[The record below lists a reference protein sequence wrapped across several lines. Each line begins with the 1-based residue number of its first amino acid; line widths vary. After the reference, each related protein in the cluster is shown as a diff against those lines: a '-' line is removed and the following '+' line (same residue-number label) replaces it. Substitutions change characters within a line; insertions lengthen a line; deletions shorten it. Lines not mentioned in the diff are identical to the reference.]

1 MNQFLRKISYRYL
14 FHKGSKSLSS
24 QTLLTSTGV
33 GLGTA
38 VLIIVLS
45 VMNGFE
51 NELQKRI
58 LGVIPHVTLET
69 SGGFEDIE
77 SLTKTISNENNVIA
91 VAPFLSTQVVIN
103 NGDVSKGVFLK
114 GTSAK
119 NEISIIP
126 DNMLIGG
133 IESLEDSSAIVLGDS
148 LAYELNVAIGDSVN
162 LLNIDQS
169 NPLIG
174 VPRVVAFKVEGIFS
188 VGSEVDQNYALI
200 SSDSF
205 LKLIKPKNGT
215 GIEVKVD
222 NVLEAR
228 NTGRSIIEKL
238 DSSNFIRMASW
249 DQSYGGLFRAVQLE
263 KIMVGMLMSLIL
275 LVAILSLLMSVNNL
289 IKTNE
294 KEIAILRT
302 IGYSK
307 WDIQSIFIQLIL
319 TIGIFGIF
327 FGNILGFFIA
337 SNITEFL
344 NFLSQAFNISMLDV
358 YYLDYFP
365 SIINFEQIVWINIF
379 TFLLLL
385 IFSFIPSN
393 KAANTNPVNIINV
406 S

>member
-1 MNQFLRKISYRYL
+1 MNYFLRKISFRYL
-14 FHKGSKSLSS
+14 YHKGSKAPSS
-24 QTLLTSTGV
+24 QTILTSLGV
-33 GLGTA
+33 GFGTA

-58 LGVIPHVTLET
+58 LGVIPHVTLES
-69 SGGFEDIE
+69 SGGFEDLENISEIILEE
-77 SLTKTISNENNVIA
+77 SNVEA
-91 VAPFLSTQVVIN
+91 LAPFLSSQVVIN
-103 NGDVSKGVFLK
+103 SNDVSKGVIIK
-114 GTSAK
+114 GTSEQ

-126 DNMLIGG
+126 DNMLVGDLEALEGG
-133 IESLEDSSAIVLGDS
+133 SNIIVGDS
-148 LAYELNVAIGDSVN
+148 LAYELNAAIGDSVN

-174 VPRVVAFKVEGIFS
+174 VPRVIAFKVVGIFS

-200 SSDSF
+200 SQDSF
-205 LKLIKPKNGT
+205 LKLIKPKNGI
-215 GIEVKVD
+215 GLEIKVK
-222 NVLEAR
+222 NVLDAR
-228 NTGRSIIEKL
+228 KTGRAVIQKF
-238 DSSNFIRMASW
+238 DSENYIKMTSW

-263 KIMVGMLMSLIL
+263 KIMVGLLMSLIL

-302 IGYSK
+302 IGFSK
-307 WDIQSIFIQLIL
+307 WDIQSIFIQLVL
-319 TIGIFGIF
+319 TIGVFGIF
-327 FGNILGFFIA
+327 FGNILGFFLA

-344 NFLSQAFNISMLDV
+344 NFLSQIFNISMLDV

-365 SIINFEQIVWINIF
+365 SIINFQQIVCINII

-393 KAANTNPVNIINV
+393 KAANTNPVNIVNKT
-406 S
+406 

>member
-1 MNQFLRKISYRYL
+1 MNYFLRKISFRYL
-14 FHKGSKSLSS
+14 YHKGSKAPSS
-24 QTLLTSTGV
+24 QTILTSLGV
-33 GLGTA
+33 GFGTA

-58 LGVIPHVTLET
+58 LGVIPHVTLES
-69 SGGFEDIE
+69 SGGFEDLENISEIILEE
-77 SLTKTISNENNVIA
+77 SNVEAI
-91 VAPFLSTQVVIN
+91 APFLSSQVVIN
-103 NGDVSKGVFLK
+103 SNDVSKGVIIK
-114 GTSAK
+114 GTSQQ

-126 DNMLIGG
+126 DNMLVGDLEALEGG
-133 IESLEDSSAIVLGDS
+133 SNIIVGDS
-148 LAYELNVAIGDSVN
+148 LAYELNAAIGDSVN

-174 VPRVVAFKVEGIFS
+174 VPRVIAFKVVGIFS

-200 SSDSF
+200 SQDSF
-205 LKLIKPKNGT
+205 LKLIKPKNGI
-215 GIEVKVD
+215 GLEIKVK
-222 NVLEAR
+222 NVLDAR
-228 NTGRSIIEKL
+228 KTGRAVMQKF
-238 DSSNFIRMASW
+238 DSENYIKMTSW

-263 KIMVGMLMSLIL
+263 KIMVGLLMSLIL

-302 IGYSK
+302 IGFSK
-307 WDIQSIFIQLIL
+307 WDIQSIFIQLVL
-319 TIGIFGIF
+319 TIGVFGIF
-327 FGNILGFFIA
+327 FGNILGFFLA

-344 NFLSQAFNISMLDV
+344 NFLSQIFNISMLDV

-365 SIINFEQIVWINIF
+365 SIINFQQIVWINII

-393 KAANTNPVNIINV
+393 KAANTNPVNIVNKT
-406 S
+406 

>member
-51 NELQKRI
+51 NELKKRI

-119 NEISIIP
+119 YEISIIP

-385 IFSFIPSN
+385 IFSFITSN

>member
-1 MNQFLRKISYRYL
+1 MNQFLRKISFRYL
-14 FHKGSKSLSS
+14 FHKGSNSLSS
-24 QTLLTSTGV
+24 QTLLTSLGV

-58 LGVIPHVTLET
+58 LGVIPHVTLES
-69 SGGFEDIE
+69 SGGFKDIE
-77 SLTKTISNENNVIA
+77 NISKSISDHNDVVA
-91 VAPFLSTQVVIN
+91 VAPFLSSQVVIN
-103 NGDVSKGVFLK
+103 NRDVSKGVFIK
-114 GTSAK
+114 GTSAQE
-119 NEISIIP
+119 EISIIP
-126 DNMLIGG
+126 DNMLIGEV
-133 IESLEDSSAIVLGDS
+133 ESLEDGSNIILGDS
-148 LAYELNVAIGDSVN
+148 LAYELNVAVGDSVN

-174 VPRVVAFKVEGIFS
+174 VPRVVAFKVVGVFS

-200 SSDSF
+200 SSNSF
-205 LKLIKPKNGT
+205 LKLIKPKNGV
-215 GIEVKVD
+215 GLELKVQ

-228 NTGRSIIEKL
+228 NIGRAIIEKL
-238 DSSNFIRMASW
+238 DTTNYIKMTSW

-263 KIMVGMLMSLIL
+263 KIMVSLLMSLIL

-289 IKTNE
+289 VKTNE

-327 FGNILGFFIA
+327 FGNLLGFFLA

-344 NFLSQAFNISMLDV
+344 NFLSQIFNISMLDV

-365 SIINFEQIVWINIF
+365 SIISVEQIIWINII

-393 KAANTNPVNIINV
+393 KAANTNPVNIVNK

>member
-1 MNQFLRKISYRYL
+1 MNYFLRKISFRYL
-14 FHKGSKSLSS
+14 FHKGSKAPSS
-24 QTLLTSTGV
+24 QTILTSLGV
-33 GLGTA
+33 GFGTA

-58 LGVIPHVTLET
+58 LGVIPHVTLES
-69 SGGFEDIE
+69 SGGFEDLENISEIILEE
-77 SLTKTISNENNVIA
+77 SNVET
-91 VAPFLSTQVVIN
+91 VAPFLSSQVVIN
-103 NGDVSKGVFLK
+103 SNDVSRGVIIK
-114 GTSAK
+114 GTSQQ

-126 DNMLIGG
+126 DNMLVGDLEALEGG
-133 IESLEDSSAIVLGDS
+133 SNIIVGDS
-148 LAYELNVAIGDSVN
+148 LAYELNAAIGDSVN

-174 VPRVVAFKVEGIFS
+174 VPRVIAFEVVGIFS

-200 SSDSF
+200 SQDSF
-205 LKLIKPKNGT
+205 LKLIKPKNGI
-215 GIEVKVD
+215 GLEIKVK
-222 NVLEAR
+222 NVLDAR
-228 NTGRSIIEKL
+228 KTGRAVIQKF
-238 DSSNFIRMASW
+238 DSENYIKMTSW

-263 KIMVGMLMSLIL
+263 KIMVGLLMSLIL

-302 IGYSK
+302 IGFSK
-307 WDIQSIFIQLIL
+307 WDIQSIFIQLVL

-327 FGNILGFFIA
+327 FGNILGFFLA

-344 NFLSQAFNISMLDV
+344 NFLSQIFNISMLDV

-365 SIINFEQIVWINIF
+365 SIINFQQIVWINII

-393 KAANTNPVNIINV
+393 KAANTNPVNIVNKT
-406 S
+406 

>member
-1 MNQFLRKISYRYL
+1 MNQFLRKISFRYL
-14 FHKGSKSLSS
+14 FHKGSNSLSS
-24 QTLLTSTGV
+24 QTLLTSLGV

-58 LGVIPHVTLET
+58 LGVIPHVTLES
-69 SGGFEDIE
+69 SGGFEGIE
-77 SLTKTISNENNVIA
+77 NISKTISEDRNIIA
-91 VAPFLSTQVVIN
+91 VAPFLSSQVVIN
-103 NGDVSKGVFLK
+103 NGDVSKGVVIK
-114 GTSAK
+114 GTSAQD
-119 NEISIIP
+119 EISIIP

-133 IESLEDSSAIVLGDS
+133 VESLEDGSNIILGDS
-148 LAYELNVAIGDSVN
+148 LAYELNAAIGDSVN

-174 VPRVVAFKVEGIFS
+174 VPRVVAFKVVGIFS

-200 SSDSF
+200 SSNSF
-205 LKLIKPKNGT
+205 LKLIKPKNGV
-215 GIEVKVD
+215 GLELKVK

-228 NTGRSIIEKL
+228 SIGRATIEKL
-238 DSSNFIRMASW
+238 DTTNYIKMTSW

-263 KIMVGMLMSLIL
+263 KIMVGLLMSLIL

-289 IKTNE
+289 VKNNE

-319 TIGIFGIF
+319 TIGVFGIF
-327 FGNILGFFIA
+327 FGNMLGFFIA

-344 NFLSQAFNISMLDV
+344 NFLSQIFNISMLDV

-365 SIINFEQIVWINIF
+365 SIISIEQIIWINII

-393 KAANTNPVNIINV
+393 KAANTNPVNIVNK

>member
-1 MNQFLRKISYRYL
+1 MNYFLRKISFRYL
-14 FHKGSKSLSS
+14 YHKGSKAPSS
-24 QTLLTSTGV
+24 QTILTSLGV
-33 GLGTA
+33 GFGTA

-58 LGVIPHVTLET
+58 LGVIPHVTLES
-69 SGGFEDIE
+69 SGGFEDLENISEIILEE
-77 SLTKTISNENNVIA
+77 SNVEA
-91 VAPFLSTQVVIN
+91 LAPFLSSQVVIN
-103 NGDVSKGVFLK
+103 SNDVSKGVIIK
-114 GTSAK
+114 GTSEQ

-126 DNMLIGG
+126 DNMLVGDLEALEGG
-133 IESLEDSSAIVLGDS
+133 SNIIVGDS
-148 LAYELNVAIGDSVN
+148 LAYELNAAIGDSVN

-174 VPRVVAFKVEGIFS
+174 VPRVIAFKVVGIFS

-200 SSDSF
+200 SQDSF
-205 LKLIKPKNGT
+205 LKLIKPKNGI
-215 GIEVKVD
+215 GLEIKVK
-222 NVLEAR
+222 NVLDAR
-228 NTGRSIIEKL
+228 KTGRAVIQKF
-238 DSSNFIRMASW
+238 DSENYIKMTSW

-263 KIMVGMLMSLIL
+263 KIMVGLLMSLIL

-302 IGYSK
+302 IGFSK
-307 WDIQSIFIQLIL
+307 WDIQSIFIQLVL
-319 TIGIFGIF
+319 TIGVFGIF
-327 FGNILGFFIA
+327 FGNILGFFLA

-344 NFLSQAFNISMLDV
+344 NFLSQIFNISMLDV

-365 SIINFEQIVWINIF
+365 SIINFQQIVWINII

-393 KAANTNPVNIINV
+393 KAANTNPVNIVNKA
-406 S
+406 

>member
-1 MNQFLRKISYRYL
+1 M
-14 FHKGSKSLSS
+14 HKGSKAPSS
-24 QTLLTSTGV
+24 QTILTSLGV
-33 GLGTA
+33 GFGTA

-58 LGVIPHVTLET
+58 LGVIPHVTLES
-69 SGGFEDIE
+69 SGGFEDLENISEIILEE
-77 SLTKTISNENNVIA
+77 SNVEGI
-91 VAPFLSTQVVIN
+91 APFLSSQVVIN
-103 NGDVSKGVFLK
+103 SNDVSKGVIIK
-114 GTSAK
+114 GTSQQ
-119 NEISIIP
+119 NELSIIP
-126 DNMLIGG
+126 DNMLVGDLEALEGG
-133 IESLEDSSAIVLGDS
+133 SNIIVGDS
-148 LAYELNVAIGDSVN
+148 LAYELNAAIGDSVN

-174 VPRVVAFKVEGIFS
+174 VPRVIAFKVVGIFS

-200 SSDSF
+200 SQDSF
-205 LKLIKPKNGT
+205 LKLIKPKNGI
-215 GIEVKVD
+215 GLEIKVK
-222 NVLEAR
+222 NVLDAR
-228 NTGRSIIEKL
+228 KTGRAVIQKF
-238 DSSNFIRMASW
+238 DSENYIKMTSW

-263 KIMVGMLMSLIL
+263 KIMVGLLMSLIL

-302 IGYSK
+302 IGFSK
-307 WDIQSIFIQLIL
+307 WDIQRIFIQLVL

-327 FGNILGFFIA
+327 FGNILGFFLA

-344 NFLSQAFNISMLDV
+344 NFLSQIFNISMLDV

-365 SIINFEQIVWINIF
+365 SIINFQQIVWINII

-393 KAANTNPVNIINV
+393 KAANTNPVNIVNKT
-406 S
+406 

>member
-1 MNQFLRKISYRYL
+1 MNYFLRKISFRYL
-14 FHKGSKSLSS
+14 FHKGSKAPSS
-24 QTLLTSTGV
+24 QTILTSLGV
-33 GLGTA
+33 GFGTA

-58 LGVIPHVTLET
+58 LGVIPHVTLEN

-77 SLTKTISNENNVIA
+77 NISEIILDEPNVVA
-91 VAPFLSTQVVIN
+91 VAPFLSSQVVIN
-103 NGDVSKGVFLK
+103 NNDVSKGIIIK
-114 GTSAK
+114 GTSMQ

-126 DNMLIGG
+126 DNMLVGD
-133 IESLEDSSAIVLGDS
+133 LEALEGDSNIIVGDS

-174 VPRVVAFKVEGIFS
+174 VPRVVAFKVVGIFS

-200 SSDSF
+200 SQDSF
-205 LKLIKPKNGT
+205 LKLIKPKNGV
-215 GIEVKVD
+215 GLEIKVK

-228 NTGRSIIEKL
+228 NTGRAVIQKF
-238 DSSNFIRMASW
+238 DSENYIKMTSW

-263 KIMVGMLMSLIL
+263 KIMVGLLMSLIL

-302 IGYSK
+302 IGFSK
-307 WDIQSIFIQLIL
+307 WDIQRIFIQLVL

-327 FGNILGFFIA
+327 FGNILGFFLA

-344 NFLSQAFNISMLDV
+344 NFLSQIFNISMLDV

-365 SIINFEQIVWINIF
+365 SIINFQQIVWINII

-393 KAANTNPVNIINV
+393 KAANTNPVNIVNKT
-406 S
+406 

>member
-1 MNQFLRKISYRYL
+1 MNYFLRKISFRYL
-14 FHKGSKSLSS
+14 YHKGSKAPSS
-24 QTLLTSTGV
+24 QTILTSLGV
-33 GLGTA
+33 GFGTA

-58 LGVIPHVTLET
+58 LGVIPHVTLES
-69 SGGFEDIE
+69 SGGFEDLE
-77 SLTKTISNENNVIA
+77 NISEIILEDSNVEAI
-91 VAPFLSTQVVIN
+91 APFLSSQVVIN
-103 NGDVSKGVFLK
+103 SNDVSKGVVIK
-114 GTSAK
+114 GTSEQ

-126 DNMLIGG
+126 DNMLVGDLEALEGG
-133 IESLEDSSAIVLGDS
+133 SNIIVGDS
-148 LAYELNVAIGDSVN
+148 LAYELNAAIGDSVN

-174 VPRVVAFKVEGIFS
+174 VPRVIAFKVVGIFS
-188 VGSEVDQNYALI
+188 VGSEVDQNYALM
-200 SSDSF
+200 SQDSF
-205 LKLIKPKNGT
+205 LKLIKPKNGI
-215 GIEVKVD
+215 GLEIKVK
-222 NVLEAR
+222 NVLDAR
-228 NTGRSIIEKL
+228 KTGRAVIQKF
-238 DSSNFIRMASW
+238 DSENYIKMTSW

-263 KIMVGMLMSLIL
+263 KIMVGLLMSLIL

-302 IGYSK
+302 IGFSK
-307 WDIQSIFIQLIL
+307 WDIQSIFIQLVL

-327 FGNILGFFIA
+327 FGNILGFFLA

-344 NFLSQAFNISMLDV
+344 NFLSQIFNISMLDV

-365 SIINFEQIVWINIF
+365 SIINFQQIVWINII

-393 KAANTNPVNIINV
+393 KAANTNPVNIVNKT
-406 S
+406 

>member
-1 MNQFLRKISYRYL
+1 MNYFLRKISFRYL
-14 FHKGSKSLSS
+14 YHKGSKTPSS
-24 QTLLTSTGV
+24 QTILTSLGV
-33 GLGTA
+33 GFGTA

-58 LGVIPHVTLET
+58 LGVIPHVTLES
-69 SGGFEDIE
+69 SGGFEDLENISEIISEE
-77 SLTKTISNENNVIA
+77 SNVEA
-91 VAPFLSTQVVIN
+91 VAPFLSSQVVIN
-103 NGDVSKGVFLK
+103 SNDVSKGVIIK
-114 GTSAK
+114 GTSQQ

-126 DNMLIGG
+126 ENMLIGDL
-133 IESLEDSSAIVLGDS
+133 EALEDGSNIIVGDS
-148 LAYELNVAIGDSVN
+148 LAYELNIAIGDSVN
-162 LLNIDQS
+162 LLNLDQS

-174 VPRVVAFKVEGIFS
+174 VPRVIAFKVVGIFS

-200 SSDSF
+200 SQDSF
-205 LKLIKPKNGT
+205 LKLIKPKNGI
-215 GIEVKVD
+215 GLEIKVK
-222 NVLEAR
+222 NVLDAR
-228 NTGRSIIEKL
+228 KTGRAVIQIF
-238 DSSNFIRMASW
+238 DSENYIKMTSW

-263 KIMVGMLMSLIL
+263 KIMVGLLMSLIL

-302 IGYSK
+302 IGFSK
-307 WDIQSIFIQLIL
+307 WDIQSIFIQLVM
-319 TIGIFGIF
+319 TIGVFGIF

-344 NFLSQAFNISMLDV
+344 NFLSQIFNISMLDV

-365 SIINFEQIVWINIF
+365 SIINFQQIVWINII

-385 IFSFIPSN
+385 LFSFIPSN
-393 KAANTNPVNIINV
+393 KAANTNPVNIVNKT
-406 S
+406 

>member
-1 MNQFLRKISYRYL
+1 MRKISFRYL
-14 FHKGSKSLSS
+14 FHKGSNSLSS
-24 QTLLTSTGV
+24 QTLLTSLGV

-51 NELQKRI
+51 NELRKRI
-58 LGVIPHVTLET
+58 LGVIPHVTLES

-77 SLTKTISNENNVIA
+77 NISKSISEDNDVVA
-91 VAPFLSTQVVIN
+91 VAPFLSSQVVIN
-103 NGDVSKGVFLK
+103 NRDVSKGVVIK
-114 GTSAK
+114 GTSAQD
-119 NEISIIP
+119 EISIIP
-126 DNMLIGG
+126 DNMLIGEV
-133 IESLEDSSAIVLGDS
+133 ESLEDGSNIILGDS

-174 VPRVVAFKVEGIFS
+174 VPRVVAFKVVGIFS

-200 SSDSF
+200 SSNSF
-205 LKLIKPKNGT
+205 LKLIKPKNGV
-215 GIEVKVD
+215 GLELKVK

-228 NTGRSIIEKL
+228 NIGRAIIQKI
-238 DSSNFIRMASW
+238 DTTNYIKMTSW

-263 KIMVGMLMSLIL
+263 KIMVSLLMSLIL

-289 IKTNE
+289 VKTNE

-327 FGNILGFFIA
+327 FGNLLGFFLA

-344 NFLSQAFNISMLDV
+344 NFLSQIFNISMLDV

-365 SIINFEQIVWINIF
+365 SIISVEQIIWINIF

-393 KAANTNPVNIINV
+393 KAANTNPVNIVNK

>member
-1 MNQFLRKISYRYL
+1 MNYFLRKISFRYL
-14 FHKGSKSLSS
+14 FHKGSKAPSS
-24 QTLLTSTGV
+24 QTILTSLGV
-33 GLGTA
+33 GFGTA

-58 LGVIPHVTLET
+58 LGVIPHVTLES
-69 SGGFEDIE
+69 SGGFEDLENISEIILEE
-77 SLTKTISNENNVIA
+77 SNVEAI
-91 VAPFLSTQVVIN
+91 APFLSSQVVIN
-103 NGDVSKGVFLK
+103 SNDVSKGVIIK
-114 GTSAK
+114 GTSQQ

-126 DNMLIGG
+126 DNMLVGDLEALEGG
-133 IESLEDSSAIVLGDS
+133 SNIIVGDS
-148 LAYELNVAIGDSVN
+148 LAYELNAAIGDSVN

-174 VPRVVAFKVEGIFS
+174 VPRVIAFKVVGIFS

-200 SSDSF
+200 SQDSF
-205 LKLIKPKNGT
+205 LKLIKPKNGI
-215 GIEVKVD
+215 GLEIKVK
-222 NVLEAR
+222 NVLDAR
-228 NTGRSIIEKL
+228 KTGRAVIQKF
-238 DSSNFIRMASW
+238 DSENYIKMTSW

-263 KIMVGMLMSLIL
+263 KIMVGLLMSLIL

-302 IGYSK
+302 IGFSK
-307 WDIQSIFIQLIL
+307 WDIQRIFIQLVL

-327 FGNILGFFIA
+327 FGNILGFFLA

-344 NFLSQAFNISMLDV
+344 NFLSQIFNISMLDV

-365 SIINFEQIVWINIF
+365 SIINFQQIVWINII

-393 KAANTNPVNIINV
+393 KAANTNPVNIVNKT
-406 S
+406 

>member
-1 MNQFLRKISYRYL
+1 MNQFLRKISFKYL
-14 FHKGSKSLSS
+14 FHKGSNSLSS
-24 QTLLTSTGV
+24 QTILTSLGV

-58 LGVIPHVTLET
+58 LGVIPHVTLE
-69 SGGFEDIE
+69 SSDGFEDM
-77 SLTKTISNENNVIA
+77 ENIIDTVSREKNVIA
-91 VAPFLSTQVVIN
+91 AAPFLSSQVVIN
-103 NGDVSKGVFLK
+103 SGNISKGVIIK
-114 GTSAK
+114 GTSA
-119 NEISIIP
+119 NDEISIIP
-126 DNMLIGG
+126 DNMIIGE
-133 IESLEDSSAIVLGDS
+133 IQYLEDGSTIILGNS
-148 LAYELNVAIGDSVN
+148 LAYELNAAIGDTVN

-174 VPRVVAFKVEGIFS
+174 VPRVVAFKVVGIFS

-200 SSDSF
+200 STDSF
-205 LKLIKPKNGT
+205 FKLIKPKNGA
-215 GIEVKVD
+215 GIEVKVK

-228 NTGRSIIEKL
+228 KTGRSIIQKL
-238 DSSNFIRMASW
+238 DSGEYIGMTSW

-263 KIMVGMLMSLIL
+263 KIMVGLLMSLIL

-294 KEIAILRT
+294 REIAILRT
-302 IGYSK
+302 IGFSK
-307 WDIQSIFIQLIL
+307 SNIQSIFIQLIL
-319 TIGIFGIF
+319 TIGIFGILI
-327 FGNILGFFIA
+327 GNLLGYIVA

-344 NFLSQAFNISMLDV
+344 NFLSQVFNISMLDV
-358 YYLDYFP
+358 YYLNYFP
-365 SIINFEQIVWINIF
+365 SIINVQQIIWINII
-379 TFLLLL
+379 TFVLLL

-393 KAANTNPVNIINV
+393 KAANTNPVNIVNK

>member
-365 SIINFEQIVWINIF
+365 SIISFEQIVWINIF

>member
-1 MNQFLRKISYRYL
+1 MNQFLRKISFRYL
-14 FHKGSKSLSS
+14 FHKGSNSLSS
-24 QTLLTSTGV
+24 QTLLTSLGV

-58 LGVIPHVTLET
+58 LGVIPHVTLES
-69 SGGFEDIE
+69 SGGFKDIE
-77 SLTKTISNENNVIA
+77 NISKSISDHNDVVA
-91 VAPFLSTQVVIN
+91 VAPFLSSQVVIN
-103 NGDVSKGVFLK
+103 NRDVSKGVFIK
-114 GTSAK
+114 GTSAQE
-119 NEISIIP
+119 EISIIP
-126 DNMLIGG
+126 DNMLIG
-133 IESLEDSSAIVLGDS
+133 EVELLEDGSNIILGDS

-174 VPRVVAFKVEGIFS
+174 VPRVVAFKVVGVFS

-200 SSDSF
+200 SSNSF
-205 LKLIKPKNGT
+205 LKLIKPKNGI
-215 GIEVKVD
+215 GLELKVQ

-228 NTGRSIIEKL
+228 NIGRAIIEKL
-238 DSSNFIRMASW
+238 DTTNYIKMTSW

-263 KIMVGMLMSLIL
+263 KIMVSLLMSLIL

-289 IKTNE
+289 VKTNE
-294 KEIAILRT
+294 KEIAILRP

-307 WDIQSIFIQLIL
+307 WDIQSIVIQLIL

-327 FGNILGFFIA
+327 FGNLLGFFLA

-344 NFLSQAFNISMLDV
+344 NFLSQIFNISMLDV

-365 SIINFEQIVWINIF
+365 SIISVEQIIWINII

-393 KAANTNPVNIINV
+393 KAANTNPVNIVNK

>member
-1 MNQFLRKISYRYL
+1 MNHFLRKISFRYL
-14 FHKGSKSLSS
+14 FHKGSNSLSS
-24 QTLLTSTGV
+24 QTLFTSLGV

-58 LGVIPHVTLET
+58 LGVIPHVTLES
-69 SGGFEDIE
+69 SGGFKDIE
-77 SLTKTISNENNVIA
+77 NISKSISEDNDVVA
-91 VAPFLSTQVVIN
+91 VAPFLSSQVVIN
-103 NGDVSKGVFLK
+103 NGDVSKGVVIK
-114 GTSAK
+114 GTSAQD
-119 NEISIIP
+119 EISIIP
-126 DNMLIGG
+126 DNMLIGEV
-133 IESLEDSSAIVLGDS
+133 ESLEDGSNIILGDS

-174 VPRVVAFKVEGIFS
+174 VPRVVAFKVVGVFS

-200 SSDSF
+200 SSNSF
-205 LKLIKPKNGT
+205 LKLIKPKNGV
-215 GIEVKVD
+215 GLELKVK

-228 NTGRSIIEKL
+228 NIGRAIIQKL
-238 DSSNFIRMASW
+238 DTTNYIKMTSW

-263 KIMVGMLMSLIL
+263 KIMVSLLMSLIL

-289 IKTNE
+289 VKTNE

-319 TIGIFGIF
+319 TIGVFGIF
-327 FGNILGFFIA
+327 FGNMLGFFLA

-344 NFLSQAFNISMLDV
+344 NFLSQIFNISMLDV

-365 SIINFEQIVWINIF
+365 SIISLEQIIWINII

-385 IFSFIPSN
+385 VFSFIPSN
-393 KAANTNPVNIINV
+393 KAANTNPVNIVNK

>member
-1 MNQFLRKISYRYL
+1 MNQFLRKISFRYL
-14 FHKGSKSLSS
+14 FHKGSNSLSS
-24 QTLLTSTGV
+24 QTLLTSLGV

-58 LGVIPHVTLET
+58 LGVIPHVTLES
-69 SGGFEDIE
+69 SGGFKDIE
-77 SLTKTISNENNVIA
+77 NISKSISDHNDVVA
-91 VAPFLSTQVVIN
+91 VAPFLSSQVVIN
-103 NGDVSKGVFLK
+103 NRDISKGVFIK
-114 GTSAK
+114 GTSAQE
-119 NEISIIP
+119 EISIIP
-126 DNMLIGG
+126 DNMLIGEV
-133 IESLEDSSAIVLGDS
+133 ESLEDGSNIILGDS
-148 LAYELNVAIGDSVN
+148 LAYELNVAVGDSVN

-174 VPRVVAFKVEGIFS
+174 VPRVVAFKVVGVFS

-200 SSDSF
+200 SSNSF
-205 LKLIKPKNGT
+205 LKLIKPKNGI
-215 GIEVKVD
+215 GLELKVQ

-228 NTGRSIIEKL
+228 NIGRAIIEKL
-238 DSSNFIRMASW
+238 DTTNYIKMTSW

-263 KIMVGMLMSLIL
+263 KIMVSLLMSLIL

-289 IKTNE
+289 VKTNE

-307 WDIQSIFIQLIL
+307 WYIQSIFIQLIL

-327 FGNILGFFIA
+327 FGNLLGFFLA

-344 NFLSQAFNISMLDV
+344 NFLSQIFNISMLDV

-365 SIINFEQIVWINIF
+365 SIVSIEQIVWINII
-379 TFLLLL
+379 TFFLLL

-393 KAANTNPVNIINV
+393 KAANTNPVNIVNK

>member
-1 MNQFLRKISYRYL
+1 MNYFLRKISFRYL
-14 FHKGSKSLSS
+14 YHKGSKAPSS
-24 QTLLTSTGV
+24 QTILTSLGV
-33 GLGTA
+33 GFGTA

-58 LGVIPHVTLET
+58 LGVIPHVTLES
-69 SGGFEDIE
+69 SGGFEDLENISE
-77 SLTKTISNENNVIA
+77 IILEDSNVETI
-91 VAPFLSTQVVIN
+91 APFLSSQVVIN
-103 NGDVSKGVFLK
+103 SNDVSKGVIIK
-114 GTSAK
+114 GTSEQ

-126 DNMLIGG
+126 DNMLVGDLEALEGG
-133 IESLEDSSAIVLGDS
+133 SNIIVGDS

-162 LLNIDQS
+162 ILNIDQS

-174 VPRVVAFKVEGIFS
+174 VPRVIAFKVVGIFS
-188 VGSEVDQNYALI
+188 VGSEVDQNYALM
-200 SSDSF
+200 SQDSF
-205 LKLIKPKNGT
+205 LKLIKPKNGI
-215 GIEVKVD
+215 GLEIKVK
-222 NVLEAR
+222 NVLDAR
-228 NTGRSIIEKL
+228 KTGRAVIQKF
-238 DSSNFIRMASW
+238 DSENYIKMTSW

-263 KIMVGMLMSLIL
+263 KIMVGLLMSLIL

-302 IGYSK
+302 IGFSK
-307 WDIQSIFIQLIL
+307 WDIQSIFIQLVL

-327 FGNILGFFIA
+327 FGNILGFFLA

-344 NFLSQAFNISMLDV
+344 NFLSQIFNISMLDV

-365 SIINFEQIVWINIF
+365 SIINFQQIVWINII

-393 KAANTNPVNIINV
+393 KAANTNPVNIVNKT
-406 S
+406 

>member
-1 MNQFLRKISYRYL
+1 MNYFLRKISFRYL
-14 FHKGSKSLSS
+14 YHKGSKAPSS
-24 QTLLTSTGV
+24 QTILTSLGV
-33 GLGTA
+33 GFGTA

-58 LGVIPHVTLET
+58 LGVIPHVTLES
-69 SGGFEDIE
+69 SGGFEDLENISEIILEE
-77 SLTKTISNENNVIA
+77 SNVEAI
-91 VAPFLSTQVVIN
+91 APFLSSQVVIN
-103 NGDVSKGVFLK
+103 SNDVSKGVIIK
-114 GTSAK
+114 GTSQQ

-126 DNMLIGG
+126 DNMLVGDLEALEGG
-133 IESLEDSSAIVLGDS
+133 SNIIVGDS
-148 LAYELNVAIGDSVN
+148 LAYELNAAIGDSVN

-174 VPRVVAFKVEGIFS
+174 VPRVIAFKVVGIFS

-200 SSDSF
+200 SQDSF
-205 LKLIKPKNGT
+205 LKLIKPKNGI
-215 GIEVKVD
+215 GLEIKVK
-222 NVLEAR
+222 NVLDAR
-228 NTGRSIIEKL
+228 KIGRAVIQKF
-238 DSSNFIRMASW
+238 DSENYIKMTSW

-263 KIMVGMLMSLIL
+263 KIMVGLLMSLIL

-302 IGYSK
+302 IGFSK
-307 WDIQSIFIQLIL
+307 WDIQSIFIQLVL

-327 FGNILGFFIA
+327 FGNILGFFLA

-344 NFLSQAFNISMLDV
+344 NFLSQIFNISMLDV

-365 SIINFEQIVWINIF
+365 SIINFQQIVWINII

-393 KAANTNPVNIINV
+393 KAANTNPVNIVNKT
-406 S
+406 

>member
-1 MNQFLRKISYRYL
+1 MNQFLRKISFRYL
-14 FHKGSKSLSS
+14 FHKGSNSLSS
-24 QTLLTSTGV
+24 QTLLTSLGV

-58 LGVIPHVTLET
+58 LGVIPHVTLES
-69 SGGFEDIE
+69 SGGFKDIE
-77 SLTKTISNENNVIA
+77 NISKSISDHNDVVA
-91 VAPFLSTQVVIN
+91 VAPFLSSQVVIN
-103 NGDVSKGVFLK
+103 NRDVSKGVFIK
-114 GTSAK
+114 GTSAQE
-119 NEISIIP
+119 EISIIP
-126 DNMLIGG
+126 DNMLIGEV
-133 IESLEDSSAIVLGDS
+133 ESLEDGSNIILGDS
-148 LAYELNVAIGDSVN
+148 LAYELNVAVGDSVN

-174 VPRVVAFKVEGIFS
+174 VPRVVAFKVVGVFS

-200 SSDSF
+200 SSNSF
-205 LKLIKPKNGT
+205 LKLIKPKNGI
-215 GIEVKVD
+215 GLELKVQ

-228 NTGRSIIEKL
+228 NIGRTVIEKL
-238 DSSNFIRMASW
+238 DTTNYIKMTSW

-263 KIMVGMLMSLIL
+263 KIMVSLLMSLIL

-289 IKTNE
+289 VKTNE

-327 FGNILGFFIA
+327 FGNLLGFFLA

-344 NFLSQAFNISMLDV
+344 NFLSQIFNISMLDV

-365 SIINFEQIVWINIF
+365 SIISVEQIIWINII

-393 KAANTNPVNIINV
+393 KAANTNPVNIVNK

>member
-1 MNQFLRKISYRYL
+1 MNYFLRKISFRYL
-14 FHKGSKSLSS
+14 YQKGSKAPSS
-24 QTLLTSTGV
+24 QTILTSLGV
-33 GLGTA
+33 GFGTA

-58 LGVIPHVTLET
+58 LGVIPHVTLES
-69 SGGFEDIE
+69 SGGFEDLENISEIILEE
-77 SLTKTISNENNVIA
+77 SNVEA
-91 VAPFLSTQVVIN
+91 VAPFLSSQVVIN
-103 NGDVSKGVFLK
+103 SNDVSKGVIIK
-114 GTSAK
+114 GTSQQ

-126 DNMLIGG
+126 DNMLVGDLEALEGG
-133 IESLEDSSAIVLGDS
+133 SNIIVGDS

-174 VPRVVAFKVEGIFS
+174 VPRVIAFKIVGIFS

-200 SSDSF
+200 SQDSF
-205 LKLIKPKNGT
+205 LKLIKPKNGI
-215 GIEVKVD
+215 GLEIKVK
-222 NVLEAR
+222 NVLDAR
-228 NTGRSIIEKL
+228 KTGRTVIQKF
-238 DSSNFIRMASW
+238 DSENYIKMTSW

-263 KIMVGMLMSLIL
+263 KIMVGLLMSLIL

-302 IGYSK
+302 IGFSK
-307 WDIQSIFIQLIL
+307 WNIQSIFIQLVL

-344 NFLSQAFNISMLDV
+344 NFLSQIFNISMLDV

-365 SIINFEQIVWINIF
+365 SIINFQQIVWINII
-379 TFLLLL
+379 TFFLLL

-393 KAANTNPVNIINV
+393 KAANTNPVNIINKT
-406 S
+406 

>member
-1 MNQFLRKISYRYL
+1 MNQFLRKISFRYL
-14 FHKGSKSLSS
+14 FHKGSNSLSS
-24 QTLLTSTGV
+24 QTLLTSLGV

-58 LGVIPHVTLET
+58 LGVIPHVTLES
-69 SGGFEDIE
+69 SGGFKDIE
-77 SLTKTISNENNVIA
+77 NISKSISDHNDVVA
-91 VAPFLSTQVVIN
+91 VAPFLSSQVVIN
-103 NGDVSKGVFLK
+103 NRDVSKGVFIK
-114 GTSAK
+114 GTSAQE
-119 NEISIIP
+119 EISIIP
-126 DNMLIGG
+126 DNMLIGEV
-133 IESLEDSSAIVLGDS
+133 ESLEDGSNIILGDS
-148 LAYELNVAIGDSVN
+148 LAYELNVAVGDSVN

-174 VPRVVAFKVEGIFS
+174 VPRVVAFKVVGVFS

-200 SSDSF
+200 SSNSF
-205 LKLIKPKNGT
+205 LKLIKPKNGI
-215 GIEVKVD
+215 GLELKVQ

-228 NTGRSIIEKL
+228 NIGRAIIEKL
-238 DSSNFIRMASW
+238 DTTNYIKMTSW

-263 KIMVGMLMSLIL
+263 KIMVSLLMSLIL

-289 IKTNE
+289 VKTNE

-327 FGNILGFFIA
+327 FGNLLGFFLA

-344 NFLSQAFNISMLDV
+344 NFLSQIFNISMLDV

-365 SIINFEQIVWINIF
+365 SIIS
-379 TFLLLL
+379 LSL
-385 IFSFIPSN
+385 IHI
-393 KAANTNPVNIINV
+393 
-406 S
+406 

>member
-1 MNQFLRKISYRYL
+1 M
-14 FHKGSKSLSS
+14 
-24 QTLLTSTGV
+24 
-33 GLGTA
+33 
-38 VLIIVLS
+38 
-45 VMNGFE
+45 
-51 NELQKRI
+51 
-58 LGVIPHVTLET
+58 
-69 SGGFEDIE
+69 
-77 SLTKTISNENNVIA
+77 
-91 VAPFLSTQVVIN
+91 IN

-174 VPRVVAFKVEGIFS
+174 VPRVVAFKVVGIFS

-205 LKLIKPKNGT
+205 IKLIKPKNGT

-365 SIINFEQIVWINIF
+365 SIISFEQIVWINIF

>member
-1 MNQFLRKISYRYL
+1 MNYFLRKISFRYL
-14 FHKGSKSLSS
+14 CHKGSKAPSS
-24 QTLLTSTGV
+24 QTILTSLGV
-33 GLGTA
+33 GFGTA

-58 LGVIPHVTLET
+58 LGVIPHVTLES
-69 SGGFEDIE
+69 SGGFENLENISEIILEDSNVE
-77 SLTKTISNENNVIA
+77 TI
-91 VAPFLSTQVVIN
+91 APFLSSQVVIN
-103 NGDVSKGVFLK
+103 SNDVSKGVIIK
-114 GTSAK
+114 GTSEQ

-126 DNMLIGG
+126 DNMLVGDLAALEGG
-133 IESLEDSSAIVLGDS
+133 SNIIVGDS
-148 LAYELNVAIGDSVN
+148 LAYELNAAIGDSVN

-174 VPRVVAFKVEGIFS
+174 VPRVIAFKVVGIFS

-200 SSDSF
+200 SQDSY
-205 LKLIKPKNGT
+205 LKLIKPKNGI
-215 GIEVKVD
+215 GLEIKVK
-222 NVLEAR
+222 NVLDAR
-228 NTGRSIIEKL
+228 KTGRAVIQKF
-238 DSSNFIRMASW
+238 DSENYIKMTSW

-263 KIMVGMLMSLIL
+263 KIMVGLLMSLIL

-302 IGYSK
+302 IGFSK
-307 WDIQSIFIQLIL
+307 WDIQSIFIKLVL

-327 FGNILGFFIA
+327 FGNILGFFVA

-344 NFLSQAFNISMLDV
+344 NFLSQMFNISMLDV

-365 SIINFEQIVWINIF
+365 SIINFQQIVWINII
-379 TFLLLL
+379 TFFLLL

-393 KAANTNPVNIINV
+393 KAANTNPVNIVNKT
-406 S
+406 

>member
-1 MNQFLRKISYRYL
+1 MNQFLRKISFRYL
-14 FHKGSKSLSS
+14 FHKGSNSLSS
-24 QTLLTSTGV
+24 QTLFTSLGV

-58 LGVIPHVTLET
+58 LGVIPHVTLES
-69 SGGFEDIE
+69 SGGFKDIE
-77 SLTKTISNENNVIA
+77 NISKSISEDNDVVA
-91 VAPFLSTQVVIN
+91 VAPFLSSQVVIN
-103 NGDVSKGVFLK
+103 NGDVSKGVVIK
-114 GTSAK
+114 GTSAQD
-119 NEISIIP
+119 EISIIP
-126 DNMLIGG
+126 DNMLIGEV
-133 IESLEDSSAIVLGDS
+133 ESLEDGSNIILGDS

-174 VPRVVAFKVEGIFS
+174 VPRVVAFKVVGIFS

-200 SSDSF
+200 SSNSF
-205 LKLIKPKNGT
+205 LKLIKPKNGV
-215 GIEVKVD
+215 GLELKVK

-228 NTGRSIIEKL
+228 NIGRAIIQKL
-238 DSSNFIRMASW
+238 DTTNYIKMTSW

-263 KIMVGMLMSLIL
+263 KIMVSLLMSLIL

-289 IKTNE
+289 VKTNE

-319 TIGIFGIF
+319 TIGVFGIF
-327 FGNILGFFIA
+327 FGNMLGFFLA

-344 NFLSQAFNISMLDV
+344 NFLSQIFNISMLDV

-365 SIINFEQIVWINIF
+365 SIISVEQIIWINII

-393 KAANTNPVNIINV
+393 KAANTNPVNIVNK

>member
-1 MNQFLRKISYRYL
+1 MNYFLRKISFRYL
-14 FHKGSKSLSS
+14 YHKGSKAPSS
-24 QTLLTSTGV
+24 QTILTSLGV
-33 GLGTA
+33 GFGTA

-58 LGVIPHVTLET
+58 LGVIPHVTLES
-69 SGGFEDIE
+69 SGGFEDLENISEIVLGE
-77 SLTKTISNENNVIA
+77 SNVEAI
-91 VAPFLSTQVVIN
+91 APFLSSQVVIN
-103 NGDVSKGVFLK
+103 SNDVSKGVIIK
-114 GTSAK
+114 GTSQQ

-126 DNMLIGG
+126 DNMLVGDLEALEGG
-133 IESLEDSSAIVLGDS
+133 SNIIVGDS

-174 VPRVVAFKVEGIFS
+174 VPRVIAFKVVGIFS

-200 SSDSF
+200 SQDSF
-205 LKLIKPKNGT
+205 LKLIKPKNGI
-215 GIEVKVD
+215 GLEIKVK
-222 NVLEAR
+222 NVLDAR
-228 NTGRSIIEKL
+228 KTGRAVIQKF
-238 DSSNFIRMASW
+238 DSENYIKMTSW

-263 KIMVGMLMSLIL
+263 KIMVGLLMSLIL

-302 IGYSK
+302 IGFSK
-307 WDIQSIFIQLIL
+307 WDIQSIFIQLVL

-327 FGNILGFFIA
+327 FGNILGFFLA

-344 NFLSQAFNISMLDV
+344 NFLSQIFNISMLDV

-365 SIINFEQIVWINIF
+365 SIINFQQIVWINII

-393 KAANTNPVNIINV
+393 KAANTNPVNIVNKA
-406 S
+406 